1 MRVLIFYTQAGG
13 GHKTAANLLAT
24 HLKDHDIKLVDLGQK
39 NIISRWTYGQLYVI
53 LTEKLTWIWV
63 LLTLLWKTKI
73 GQKGSR
79 LLFRIS
85 HGNQIKQHIED
96 FKPDKIV
103 STYFFASSIACNVTN
118 DTPTYYFVSEIFGAP
133 SIWFDSNKVEYI
145 VCSPKIT
152 KDALTHGISPNHIHE
167 FSVFFKPLVENTIIK
182 FDNLPLKQ
190 VLIVGGG
197 ASLPRGIRLIKLI
210 RRSDLAWQFNIVTGK
225 NKALARKLRRMTI
238 DDPRFVVHEFIDY
251 MPSLIDSADLVIA
264 KAGPAIITEV
274 LTAKKPLLL
283 YHYIW
288 EQEKPNME
296 YVVNNNLGLYQ
307 PNLKKLTRS
316 LNNLES
322 TNEWNT
328 IEANVEEHNFENSID
343 EIAQF
348 IVT

>member
-13 GHKTAANLLAT
+13 GHKTAAYLLAS
-24 HLKDHDIKLVDLGQK
+24 HLEGHEVKLVDLGQK
-39 NIISRWTYGQLYVI
+39 NILSRWTYGQLYVI

-63 LLTLLWKTKI
+63 LLTLLWKTNI

-79 LLFRIS
+79 FIFRLS
-85 HGNQIKQHIED
+85 HTQEIRQSIQE

-103 STYFFASSIACNVTN
+103 STYFFAASTANNIAPNI
-118 DTPTYYFVSEIFGAP
+118 PAYYFVSEIFGAP
-133 SIWFDSNKVEYI
+133 NIWFDSDKVDYI

-152 KDALTHGISPNHIHE
+152 KDALIHGIEIERIHE
-167 FSVFFKPLVENTIIK
+167 FSVFFKPLGENKIIK

-190 VLIVGGG
+190 ALIVGGG

-210 RRSDLAWQFNIVTGK
+210 RRSDLNWQFNIVTGK
-225 NKALARKLRRMTI
+225 NKALARRLRRMTI

-322 TNEWNT
+322 SKEWNS
-328 IEANVEEHNFENSID
+328 IEANVDEHNFDNSID
-343 EIAQF
+343 EIAKF
-348 IVT
+348 IAT